1 MRLTLA
7 AVGRAKPGPLSQLY
21 ADYSTRFARG
31 PWGPLQLREVEERR
45 PLPAQQ
51 MKQREGELL
60 MAALPDKAYVMALDE
75 RGKSLTSRDFAQLL
89 GRLADEG
96 RGEVAFV
103 IGGANGLSESLRQRA
118 DLLLS
123 LGAMTWP
130 HMLVRSLLAEQLW
143 RAETILSGHPYH
155 RE

>member
-1 MRLTLA
+1 MHLTLA
-7 AVGRAKPGPLSQLY
+7 AVGRAKTGPLSQLY
-21 ADYSTRFARG
+21 ADYSTRLSRG

-45 PLPAQQ
+45 PLPALQ
-51 MKQREGELL
+51 MKEREGELL
-60 MAALPDKAYVMALDE
+60 LAALPDKAYVIALDE
-75 RGKSLTSRDFAQLL
+75 RGKSLASRDFAQLL
-89 GRLADEG
+89 SRLADEG
-96 RGEVAFV
+96 RGELAFV
-103 IGGANGLSESLRQRA
+103 IGGANGLSESLRRRA